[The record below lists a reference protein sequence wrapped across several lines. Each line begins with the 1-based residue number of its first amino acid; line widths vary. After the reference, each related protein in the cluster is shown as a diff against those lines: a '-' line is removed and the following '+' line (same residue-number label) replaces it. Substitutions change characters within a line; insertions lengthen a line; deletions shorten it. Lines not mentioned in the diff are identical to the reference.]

1 MKLYTYYRSSA
12 SYRVRIAMALKGLS
26 YDPTFIHLARNGGE
40 QNTPEFHQVNPQGFV
55 PVLIDDEG
63 NSLYQSLAIME
74 YLDET
79 HPNPPLLPKSPAERA
94 RVRSLA
100 LAVACEIHP
109 LNNPRVLNYLT
120 GTMGVNEQQKLV
132 WIKHWIELGLG
143 QFEKRLAREQG
154 TGRFCHGDTP
164 TMADCS
170 LVPQVFNAQRFEC
183 DLSQMPIIQRIN
195 DACMQLDAFQTAHPS
210 KQPDAA

>member
-12 SYRVRIAMALKGLS
+12 SFRVRIAMALKGLS

-40 QNTPEFHQVNPQGFV
+40 QNTPAFHEVNPQGFV

-94 RVRSLA
+94 RVRSLS

-120 GTMGVNEQQKLV
+120 GTMGINEEQKLA

-154 TGRFCHGDTP
+154 TGRFCHGAAP
-164 TMADCS
+164 TMADCC

-183 DLSQMPIIQRIN
+183 DLSQMPTILRIN
-195 DACMQLDAFQTAHPS
+195 DACMQLDAFQLAHPS